1 MSEALHRFQL
11 GEIASVGGGGGS
23 GGASAGA
30 AGAALSMRLPPQRQH
45 VPEAEEWS
53 RGILGD
59 GAKVGYQSNQFIKNQ
74 LKKS

>member
-1 MSEALHRFQL
+1 
-11 GEIASVGGGGGS
+11 
-23 GGASAGA
+23 
-30 AGAALSMRLPPQRQH
+30 MRLPPQRQH